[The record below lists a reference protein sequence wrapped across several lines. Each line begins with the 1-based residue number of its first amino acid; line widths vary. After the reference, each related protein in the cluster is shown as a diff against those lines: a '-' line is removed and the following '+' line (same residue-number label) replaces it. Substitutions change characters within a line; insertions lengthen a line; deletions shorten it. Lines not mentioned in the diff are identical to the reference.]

1 MSDFKKELEEDLAKR
16 SSKEEYIKQMKEEAA
31 NILKSIKE

>member
-1 MSDFKKELEEDLAKR
+1 MSDIKKYIEENLAKM

-31 NILKSIKE
+31 NIIKSIKE